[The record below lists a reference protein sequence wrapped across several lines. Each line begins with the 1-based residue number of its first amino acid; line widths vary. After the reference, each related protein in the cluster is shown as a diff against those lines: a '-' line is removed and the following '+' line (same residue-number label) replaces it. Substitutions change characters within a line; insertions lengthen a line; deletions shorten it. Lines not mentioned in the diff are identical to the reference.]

1 MERFRVYC
9 SNKNTSGYTAIMKA
23 DNYKVEKDEA
33 LNQYAIYLS
42 KKDEALSKLLGYDS
56 FSFIGSLYCECC
68 QICEWINGK
77 DLKVIEEYEV

>member
-9 SNKNTSGYTAIMKA
+9 SNKDISGYTAIMSVDK
-23 DNYKVEKDEA
+23 YKIEKDEE
-33 LNQYAIYLS
+33 LKQYVIYLS
-42 KKDEALSKLLGYDS
+42 KKDEELSKLLGHDS